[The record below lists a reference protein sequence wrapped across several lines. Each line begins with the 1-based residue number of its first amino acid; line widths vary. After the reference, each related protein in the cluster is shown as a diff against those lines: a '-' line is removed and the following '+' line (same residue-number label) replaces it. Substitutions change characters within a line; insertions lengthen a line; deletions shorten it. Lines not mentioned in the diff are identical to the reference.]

1 MDLSVAGKFVNLCP
15 IRENDISLIYR
26 WYGQDES
33 FRYAAGGKKPEEILN
48 QTKQPSRCSSF
59 VSGIYLAGDNTCI
72 GLIAGEFKK
81 VYEPLLWIRTVFV
94 DACWRRKHYAT
105 MALQL
110 LFRYSRE
117 VYQAERAY
125 VSVQKRNAAGTAF
138 WTYSGFSCV
147 KVLKAAGADDGNDV
161 IIMEKVIRL

>member
-1 MDLSVAGKFVNLCP
+1 MDLSAAGKYVKLYPVRESDIP
-15 IRENDISLIYR
+15 ILNR
-26 WYGQDES
+26 WYQQDES
-33 FRYAAGGKKPEEILN
+33 FRYASGGKKPEEILN
-48 QTKQPSRCSSF
+48 QAKQPSRFSSF
-59 VSGIYLAGDNTCI
+59 VSGIYLTGDNICI

-81 VYEPLLWIRTVFV
+81 IYDSLLWIRTVFV
-94 DACWRRKHYAT
+94 DTGWRRKHYGS

-125 VSVQKRNAAGTAF
+125 VSVHKRNAAGTAF
-138 WTYSGFSCV
+138 WKNCGFSCV
-147 KVLKAAGADDGNDV
+147 KVLKAAGSDDSNDV